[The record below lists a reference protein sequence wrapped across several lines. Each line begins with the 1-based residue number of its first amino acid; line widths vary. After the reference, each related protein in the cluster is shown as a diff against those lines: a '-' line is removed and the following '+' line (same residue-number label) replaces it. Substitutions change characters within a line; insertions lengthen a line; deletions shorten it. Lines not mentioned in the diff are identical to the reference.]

1 MKSMTYSKTVP
12 FSIDFSFF
20 SFFLYR
26 RAHIEID
33 AKRKKY
39 GRRVPSG
46 DRSITDYWTW
56 CAYLAAVFPI
66 ELRCFGSSSSFII
79 RKMSYLLVIFIG
91 LVVYHT
97 AKVWTLVSLMSLLGH
112 KLIRQTEINKLSRK
126 PGQENANNKGV
137 RDFLFV
143 TLRNTIKITT
153 KEPEITIFRINNIIS
168 WSFPVFASI
177 LHVTTSASLFHG
189 LKFTWTAL
197 LLDHLS
203 EGQVYISIT

>member
-1 MKSMTYSKTVP
+1 MLQPVVFRRQPQLGCSITGVLIDQARPFFSLSHTAGRFFRSIMKSMTYSKTVP

-56 CAYLAAVFPI
+56 CAFLAAVFPI

-79 RKMSYLLVIFIG
+79 RKPSYLLVICIG
-91 LVVYHT
+91 LVMYHS
-97 AKVWTLVSLMSLLGH
+97 AKV
-112 KLIRQTEINKLSRK
+112 
-126 PGQENANNKGV
+126 
-137 RDFLFV
+137 
-143 TLRNTIKITT
+143 
-153 KEPEITIFRINNIIS
+153 
-168 WSFPVFASI
+168 
-177 LHVTTSASLFHG
+177 
-189 LKFTWTAL
+189 
-197 LLDHLS
+197 
-203 EGQVYISIT
+203 

>member
-66 ELRCFGSSSSFII
+66 DLRFFGSSSSFII
-79 RKMSYLLVIFIG
+79 RKLSYLLVICIG
-91 LVVYHT
+91 LVMYHST
-97 AKVWTLVSLMSLLGH
+97 KVWTLVSLMSLLGH
-112 KLIRQTEINKLSRK
+112 KLIRHTEINKLGRK
-126 PGQENANNKGV
+126 PGQENANNKGI
-137 RDFLFV
+137 RDVLFV

-189 LKFTWTAL
+189 LKFTWIAL
-197 LLDHLS
+197 LLNYRS
-203 EGQVYISIT
+203 KGPVYISIT